1 VGFDCV
7 YVSGWR
13 DGGSVVAEVAIM
25 GKLFTTVA
33 LTLLNA
39 LALIGLYALGNSE
52 IEIVVRSFCVFI
64 LGFQAFSFVR
74 IVVWQ

>member
-1 VGFDCV
+1 MGFDCV
-7 YVSGWR
+7 YVSGWG
-13 DGGSVVAEVAIM
+13 DGGSMASEVAIM